1 MLLYRVTFAG
11 HREVDDFREIE
22 SKLYDTV
29 SNIVRTHEFTEFY
42 VGSDG
47 EFDILAT
54 SVIRQVRRAQGEE
67 RCAINLVL
75 PYVKS
80 NLDIIEH
87 QFDSVIIPPRLH
99 GAHPKAAIGERN
111 RWMVEQCDLIIC
123 YVKRKG
129 GAERTMMYAEKIGKI
144 EVINLAKQ

>member
-1 MLLYRVTFAG
+1 MEVFGVTFAG
-11 HREVDDFREIE
+11 HREIDDFREIE
-22 SKLYDTV
+22 AKLYDTV
-29 SNIVRTHEFTEFY
+29 CNIVRTHEFTEFY

-54 SVIRQVRRAQGEE
+54 SVIRRVRKVQGEE
-67 RCAINLVL
+67 KCAINLVL
-75 PYVKS
+75 PYTKS
-80 NLDIIEH
+80 NQKIIEH

-111 RWMVEQCDLIIC
+111 RWMVENCDLIIC

-129 GAERTMMYAEKIGKI
+129 GAERTMRYAEKSDKI
-144 EVINLAKQ
+144 KVVNLARL

>member
-1 MLLYRVTFAG
+1 MEIFRVTFAG
-11 HREVDDFREIE
+11 HRRVDDFRSVET
-22 SKLYDTV
+22 KLYDTV
-29 SNIVRTHEFTEFY
+29 CSIVRMHEFTEFY
-42 VGSDG
+42 VGDNG

-54 SVIRQVRRAQGEE
+54 SVIRRVRKVQGEE
-67 RCAINLVL
+67 RCALNLVL
-75 PYVKS
+75 PYTKS

-111 RWMVEQCDLIIC
+111 RWMVENCDLIIC

-129 GAERTMMYAEKIGKI
+129 GAERTMRYAEKFGKI
-144 EVINLAKQ
+144 EVVNLARL